1 MKDFFKEL
9 NIIDIL
15 GIGVPGCLLVLL
27 LGGDQT
33 AELLWMEQFQSHP
46 LAFGIILIAVGSVV
60 GMLIQELGDMIEKG
74 LWLIP
79 WLDPKIYAACV
90 VSLNSLSDTKE
101 KDLKNHQYATPSG
114 KLATILKWI
123 CGITS
128 LGAVF
133 CTSVVFPFSMWH
145 AAHAI
150 DSTAWIRFPAW
161 LGLIPLILTGIAA
174 AWRFPKVIRE
184 NYLDIEDDANNDG
197 DDDGDDDDAKEDKE
211 EAKAKKRIQTVCNA
225 NPYIQTKLVGHGNTS
240 KRTLYDGWRFVM
252 RNLILV
258 LAITNLISL
267 WKPLDFYR
275 KVAMKMVSID
285 GSMTCNMFWLTLI
298 LSVALSLMLVR
309 YFHYAFLRYKYSL
322 EDYLELPDPT

>member
-33 AELLWMEQFQSHP
+33 AELLWMEQFQNHP
-46 LAFGIILIAVGSVV
+46 LAFGIVLVAVGSVV

-79 WLDPKIYAACV
+79 WLDPKIYAAWA
-90 VSLNSLSDTKE
+90 VSIDSLSTTKE
-101 KDLKNHQYATPSG
+101 DTLKKHQYPAPSG
-114 KLATILKWI
+114 KLAKVLKWI

-128 LGAVF
+128 LAMVF
-133 CTSVVFPFSMWH
+133 CASVVFPFSMWH

-150 DSTAWIRFPAW
+150 DNAAQIRFPAW
-161 LGLIPLILTGIAA
+161 LGLIPLIVTGIVAA
-174 AWRFPKVIRE
+174 CRFPKIIR
-184 NYLDIEDDANNDG
+184 
-197 DDDGDDDDAKEDKE
+197 AKYTIVDKKDKKK
-211 EAKAKKRIQTVCNA
+211 AKANGRIKTICNA
-225 NPYIQTKLVGHGNTS
+225 NPYIQTQLVNRGNTS

-258 LAITNLISL
+258 LAITNLVCL
-267 WKPLDFYR
+267 WKPLDLYR
-275 KVAMKMVSID
+275 RVAMKMVGVSGD
-285 GSMTCNMFWLTLI
+285 MTCNMFWLTLI
-298 LSVALSLMLVR
+298 ASITISLMLVR

-322 EDYLELPDPT
+322 EDYLELPDPE

>member
-46 LAFGIILIAVGSVV
+46 LAFGIVLIAVGSVV

-79 WLDPKIYAACV
+79 WLDPKIYAACAV
-90 VSLNSLSDTKE
+90 NIDSIDKTE
-101 KDLKNHQYATPSG
+101 MDNHQYPAPTG
-114 KLATILKWI
+114 KVAEVLKWV

-128 LGAVF
+128 LLVVICASF
-133 CTSVVFPFSMWH
+133 VFPFSMWR
-145 AAHAI
+145 AAHVTDTTARI
-150 DSTAWIRFPAW
+150 DWCAW
-161 LGLIPLILTGIAA
+161 LGVLPLIVTAA
-174 AWRFPKVIRE
+174 AAYRYTKIYPGTASDEQEKIESIR
-184 NYLDIEDDANNDG
+184 
-197 DDDGDDDDAKEDKE
+197 
-211 EAKAKKRIQTVCNA
+211 NA

-258 LAITNLISL
+258 LAITNLVCL

-275 KVAMKMVSID
+275 RVAMKMVGVS
-285 GSMTCNMFWLTLI
+285 GNMTSNMFWLTLI
-298 LSVALSLMLVR
+298 ASITISLMLVR

-322 EDYLELPDPT
+322 EDYLELLDPE

>member
-46 LAFGIILIAVGSVV
+46 LAFGIVLIAVGSVV

-79 WLDPKIYAACV
+79 WLDPKIYAACAV
-90 VSLNSLSDTKE
+90 NIDSIDKTE
-101 KDLKNHQYATPSG
+101 MDNHQYPAPTG
-114 KLATILKWI
+114 KVAEVLKWV

-128 LGAVF
+128 LLVVICASF
-133 CTSVVFPFSMWH
+133 VFPFSMWR
-145 AAHAI
+145 AAHVTDTTARI
-150 DSTAWIRFPAW
+150 DWCAW
-161 LGLIPLILTGIAA
+161 LGVLPLIVTAA
-174 AWRFPKVIRE
+174 AAYRYTKIYPGTASDEQEKIESIR
-184 NYLDIEDDANNDG
+184 
-197 DDDGDDDDAKEDKE
+197 
-211 EAKAKKRIQTVCNA
+211 NA

-258 LAITNLISL
+258 LAITNLVCL
-267 WKPLDFYR
+267 WKPLDLYR
-275 KVAMKMVSID
+275 RVAMKMVGINGD
-285 GSMTCNMFWLTLI
+285 MTSNLFWLTLI
-298 LSVALSLMLVR
+298 ASITISLMLVR

-322 EDYLELPDPT
+322 EDYLELPDSE